1 MPKRMSMVF
10 VKNGTI
16 NRDPKENKIMIDSR
30 MLREIQGAPVEER
43 LHLIEIILQS
53 LKKDIETTPPALK
66 KMFTVR
72 KFSLGAEVHA
82 DRQSTA
88 TTV

>member
-1 MPKRMSMVF
+1 
-10 VKNGTI
+10 
-16 NRDPKENKIMIDSR
+16 MIDSR

-53 LKKDIETTPPALK
+53 LKKDIETTSSAPK

-72 KFSLGAEVHA
+72 KFSLGTEVHA
-82 DRQSTA
+82 DRNQLYNERA
-88 TTV
+88 T

>member
-1 MPKRMSMVF
+1 
-10 VKNGTI
+10 
-16 NRDPKENKIMIDSR
+16 MIDSR
-30 MLREIQGAPVEER
+30 TLRKIQGAPIKER

-53 LKKDIETTPPALK
+53 LKKDIETTPPAPQ

-82 DRQSTA
+82 DRDQLY
-88 TTV
+88 